1 MATPQY
7 VLHIAVK
14 KETYDLYMNRYQ
26 ELKGK
31 DRKATH
37 DDLMRSLMGMR

>member
-1 MATPQY
+1 MASPQY

-14 KETYDLYMNRYQ
+14 EETYNLYQRRYQ

-37 DDLMRSLMGMR
+37 DDLMKHLLGMN